1 MLFLAALLLVCLQ
14 SPACR
19 RDSREVH
26 QVDDLRSRGAN
37 RAVAA
42 VFAAIAITCFSPP
55 AEKLAQ
61 FTETG
66 PPMQSSKFRMEKN
79 FPLYYRHL

>member
-1 MLFLAALLLVCLQ
+1 MLFLTARVLFCLQ

-42 VFAAIAITCFSPP
+42 VFAAIAITCLNPP

-61 FTETG
+61 FTEIATA
-66 PPMQSSKFRMEKN
+66 MQF
-79 FPLYYRHL
+79 